1 MRPGIHAELVNGP
14 FGDPA
19 LVLDFAFERRAVM
32 FDIGDVAGL
41 ATRRLLRVSDVFVSH
56 AHMDHFAGFDRML
69 RVRLGRDAGV
79 VLWGPPGFTDRVE
92 AKLAAYTWNVVRG
105 YATEFVVTAHEV
117 DADWTLRGARFSSR
131 DAFVR
136 KPLEARRVPPGE
148 LLRTPAFTVRAAF
161 LDHRTPCLAYCLEES
176 AHINVLKPRLEEL
189 GLPTGPWLTQLRRG
203 LRAGSPGTTPVT
215 VRWRDRDGVR
225 EREFMLGELA
235 SRVVALTPG
244 QRVAYATDAAM
255 TDGNAARIVAL
266 SRDADLLFIEAAF
279 LESDRNH
286 ALRKSHLTAAFAG
299 RIAAASGA
307 RRAVPFH
314 FSTRYLGEGDR
325 LVTEFEAARA
335 AAVGRD
341 WQDPAAA
348 LSSAPA
354 LHQDRND
361 A

>member
-1 MRPGIHAELVNGP
+1 MRAGIQAELVNGP

-32 FDIGDVAGL
+32 FDIGDVAAL

-79 VLWGPPGFTDRVE
+79 VLWGPPGFTERVE

-117 DADWTLRGARFSSR
+117 DRDWTLRGARFSSR
-131 DAFVR
+131 GAFER
-136 KPLEARRVPPGE
+136 ELLPARQLPPGE
-148 LLRTPAFTVRAAF
+148 LLRTPGFTVRAAF
-161 LDHRTPCLAYCLEES
+161 LDHGTPCLAYCLEES

-203 LRAGSPGTTPVT
+203 LRAGAPGTTPIT
-215 VRWRDRDGVR
+215 VRWRGREGVR
-225 EREFMLGELA
+225 ETEFALGELA

-244 QRVAYATDAAM
+244 QRIAYATDAAM
-255 TDGNAARIVAL
+255 TDGNVARIAEL
-266 SRDADLLFIEAAF
+266 ARDADLLFIEAAF
-279 LESDRNH
+279 LDADQDH

-299 RIAAASGA
+299 RIAAESGA
-307 RRAVPFH
+307 RRVVPFH

-325 LVTEFEAARA
+325 LVAEFEAARA
-335 AAVGRD
+335 AAARPD

-348 LSSAPA
+348 LSSAA
-354 LHQDRND
+354 TRDQDRND